1 MKMNITL
8 LAFTLLCIFLIACS
22 KETPKEKDI
31 IREIAVKQ
39 IPSSDE
45 EILEEWVNVTENEEI
60 LGVSA
65 TRSKSEWSWTVS
77 IYAAEYI
84 REEPLESELYESINK
99 ALTTVPG
106 VAAIDHEDREVWII
120 KGNPKGED
128 LVKACVNALYKH
140 LEAMQQ
146 TLNNLKE
153 NAS

>member
-1 MKMNITL
+1 MKINITL
-8 LAFTLLCIFLIACS
+8 VAITLLSIFLIACS

-31 IREIAVKQ
+31 VREIAVKQ

-45 EILEEWVNVTENEEI
+45 EILEEWVHVTDNEEI

-65 TRSKSEWSWTVS
+65 SRSEGEWSWTVS

-84 REEPLESELYESINK
+84 REEPLESELYESISK

-106 VAAIDHEDREVWII
+106 VTAINHEDREVWII

-128 LVKACVNALYKH
+128 LVKACVNGLYKH

-146 TLNNLKE
+146 TLNILKK